1 MHTMHH
7 YFISIVLP
15 AIHAVMDA
23 ARKSEAFFGNLEMHL
38 DVSIRVT
45 PDKETPSKARL
56 KVTDYLL
63 ICPKTLN
70 LEFGIT
76 EYGPGK
82 LPKLRILAD
91 DTSNC
96 MYEVLAEVPLTGKRN
111 SDRLE
116 VMHKLHD
123 ILSSFARE
131 IEKGRDVDPE
141 EFLK

>member
-1 MHTMHH
+1 MHS

-15 AIHAVMDA
+15 AIQAIMDA
-23 ARKSEAFFGNLEMHL
+23 ARSSEQFFGNLEMHL

-82 LPKLRILAD
+82 LSKLRILAD

-96 MYEVLAEVPLTGKRN
+96 MYEVLAEVPLTGKKN
-111 SDRLE
+111 QDKHE
-116 VMHKLHD
+116 VMHTLHG
-123 ILSSFARE
+123 ILAPLARE
-131 IEKGRDVDPE
+131 IENGRDVDPE